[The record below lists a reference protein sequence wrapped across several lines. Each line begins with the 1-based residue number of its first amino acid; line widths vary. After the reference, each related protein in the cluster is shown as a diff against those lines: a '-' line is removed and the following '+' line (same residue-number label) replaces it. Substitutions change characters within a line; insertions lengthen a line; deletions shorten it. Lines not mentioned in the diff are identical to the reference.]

1 MSRNV
6 PPVLLFLLASS
17 VPVAA
22 APKLDR
28 PAPTFALR
36 DLEGALIS
44 LADLAYAGPQ
54 RPRRPKQVVVL
65 DFFRTD
71 CKPCRQGL
79 PRLAALHRK
88 LGGKGLRVLLI
99 ALLEED
105 EGQEKLE
112 RFLRAHPLPFP
123 VLVDPY
129 AVAGKRYV
137 AKNGG
142 MQIPALFVIDR
153 QGVLRGRFAGLSA
166 KAQAQLE
173 ALLARLLR

>member
-1 MSRNV
+1 ML
-6 PPVLLFLLASS
+6 PAALFLLLVAPA
-17 VPVAA
+17 PVAVA

-36 DLEGALIS
+36 DLDGALIS

-71 CKPCRQGL
+71 CKPCRAGL
-79 PRLAALHRK
+79 PKLAALHRK
-88 LGGKGLRVLLI
+88 LGGKGLQIVLI

-105 EGQEKLE
+105 EGKEKLE
-112 RFLRAHPLPFP
+112 AFLKAHPLPFP
-123 VLVDPY
+123 VLVDAY

-142 MQIPALFVIDR
+142 MQIPALFVVDR
-153 QGVLRGRFAGLSA
+153 QGVLRGRFAALNA
-166 KAQAQLE
+166 KTHAQLE
-173 ALLARLLR
+173 ALLAKLLR